1 MDDHQLFDWFQSEEC
16 PNPDVLYELV
26 GVVIHAGSTPNR
38 GHYIAMVRSNSVIG
52 GGPELWLLFD
62 DDNIEKIDPCIM
74 EEFFGQSSE
83 TNVPGSTATKPSE
96 TAYILFYQAVNMGT
110 PAVTSNGSVVG

>member
-1 MDDHQLFDWFQSEEC
+1 MLFQSEEC

-62 DDNIEKIDPCIM
+62 DDNIEKIDPAIM

-83 TNVPGSTATKPSE
+83 VPRLCQTKKTLKS
-96 TAYILFYQAVNMGT
+96 ACIV
-110 PAVTSNGSVVG
+110 